1 MRILYIHQ
9 YFKTPQ
15 EGGAI
20 RSWHLAN
27 ALADDA
33 HEVLVISSHNKK
45 SGLRHFGNVKV
56 HYVKVAYDN
65 SFSYGKRIRAFV
77 SFSYKALRIIMSE
90 KRPDL
95 LFATSTPLT
104 VGILALVIKKLKGIP
119 YIFEVRD
126 LWPLVPEEMGIFKN
140 KSIIKTAYFFE
151 KKIYKNADRI
161 IALSPPIETYI
172 STRINDKKKVVC
184 IPNFSDCEYFVPHKN
199 TYSDKYP
206 LVNGKF
212 VIGYFGAAGKANDLL
227 RLAEAAAY
235 FKNAG
240 IRKVVFLVISS
251 GAELFEIQRY
261 AFGHDLDNI
270 IFSDFQDKEKIRE
283 ALSLCDASYVS
294 YADFPSLWTGSPNK
308 FFDGIASGKLIIL
321 NFEGWIKAIV
331 EEYDCGIYYDRNK
344 PEQLW
349 EKLEPFLNNSG
360 LLEKAQVNSRR
371 LALEKFSK
379 KDLVAKFLTLF
390 K

>member
-1 MRILYIHQ
+1 MRIIYIHQ

-27 ALADDA
+27 ALAADG
-33 HEVLVISSHNKK
+33 HEVLVISSHNKE
-45 SGLRHFGNVKV
+45 SGVRQFGKVKI

-65 SFSYGKRIRAFV
+65 AFSFGKRIRAFL
-77 SFSYKALRIIMSE
+77 SFFNKAFRIIISE
-90 KRPDL
+90 KKPDL

-104 VGILALVIKKLKGIP
+104 IGILALMIKKLRGIP
-119 YIFEVRD
+119 YFFEVRD
-126 LWPLVPEEMGIFKN
+126 LWPLVPEEMRIFKN
-140 KSIIKTAYFFE
+140 RFIIKMAYFFE
-151 KKIYKNADRI
+151 KKIYKNADKI
-161 IALSPPIETYI
+161 IALSPPINTYI
-172 STRINDKKKVVC
+172 STKINDKKKVVC

-199 TYSDKYP
+199 TYSEKYP

-212 VIGYFGAAGKANDLL
+212 VVGYFGTAGKANNLL

-235 FKNAG
+235 FKNTG
-240 IRKVVFLVISS
+240 IRNVVFLVISS
-251 GAELFEIQRY
+251 GAELAGIKRY
-261 AFGHDLDNI
+261 ARGHDLDNI
-270 IFSDFQDKEKIRE
+270 IFSGFQDKENIRD

-308 FFDGIASGKLIIL
+308 FFDGIAAGKLIIL
-321 NFEGWIKAIV
+321 NFEGWIKDIV
-331 EEYDCGIYYDRNK
+331 EEYGCGFYYDRSK

-349 EKLEPFLNNSG
+349 EKLEPYLNNAG
-360 LLEKAQVNSRR
+360 LLEKAQVNSRK

-379 KDLVAKFLTLF
+379 KELVSKFLTLF
-390 K
+390 R